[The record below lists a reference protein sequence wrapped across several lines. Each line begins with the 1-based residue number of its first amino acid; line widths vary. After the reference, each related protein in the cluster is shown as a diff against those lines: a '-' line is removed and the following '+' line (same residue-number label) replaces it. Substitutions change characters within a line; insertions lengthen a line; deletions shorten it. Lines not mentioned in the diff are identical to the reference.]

1 MIWQLLKTQRH
12 QILIDIDTQRSF
24 LLGNGRGSIKNR
36 QEVLANVRR
45 LMAWARVNGVRVIST
60 CEVHRTGNGCGALDY
75 EPDRTAGQKKIG
87 YTMLSRRMR
96 FAAED
101 NSDVPVDV
109 LWRNR
114 QIIFEKR
121 CPDPFEEPRI
131 DRVLSELEADEFILL
146 GVRAEGAVKATAL
159 GLLRRGKKVS
169 VVIDAVGCHNRRAA
183 NLAFRIMRV
192 MGAKLVETK
201 DLAGISHLHGAVK
214 GWGVRA
220 AAFKAG

>member
-12 QILIDIDTQRSF
+12 QILVDIDTQRAF
-24 LLGNGRGSIKNR
+24 LLGKGRASIKNR

-45 LMAWARVNGVRVIST
+45 LMAWARLNGVRVIST
-60 CEVHRTGNGCGALDY
+60 CEVHRPGNGCGALDY
-75 EPDRTAGQKKIG
+75 GGGGGQKKIR
-87 YTMLSRRMR
+87 YTMLSNRTR

-101 NSDVPVDV
+101 NSAVPVDV

-121 CPDPFEEPRI
+121 CSDPFEEPRI
-131 DRVLSELEADEFILL
+131 DRVLSEVEADEFVLF
-146 GVRAEGAVKATAL
+146 GVRAEGAVMATAL

-169 VVIDAVGCHNRRAA
+169 VVVDAVGCHNRRAA
-183 NLAFRIMRV
+183 SLAFRVMRV

-201 DLAGISHLHGAVK
+201 ELAGVSNLHGAVK
-214 GWGVRA
+214 GWG
-220 AAFKAG
+220 

>member
-1 MIWQLLKTQRH
+1 MIWQLLKTQRR
-12 QILIDIDTQRSF
+12 QILVDIDTQRAF
-24 LLGNGRGSIKNR
+24 LLGKGKASIKNR
-36 QEVLANVRR
+36 EEVLAHVRR
-45 LMAWARVNGVRVIST
+45 LMAWARLNGVRVIST
-60 CEVHRTGNGCGALDY
+60 CEVHRPGNGCGALDY
-75 EPDRTAGQKKIG
+75 GPDWTAGQKKIG
-87 YTMLSRRMR
+87 YTMLSSRTR

-121 CPDPFEEPRI
+121 CSDPFEEPRI

-146 GVRAEGAVKATAL
+146 GATAESAVMATAL

-169 VVIDAVGCHNRRAA
+169 VVVDAVGSCRKRAA
-183 NLAFRIMRV
+183 NLAFRVMRV

-201 DLAGISHLHGAVK
+201 DLAGISHLHGPVK
-214 GWGVRA
+214 GLRVRA

>member
-1 MIWQLLKTQRH
+1 MIWQLLKTQRR
-12 QILIDIDTQRSF
+12 QILVDIDTQRVF
-24 LLGNGRGSIKNR
+24 LLGNGKGSIKNR
-36 QEVLANVRR
+36 EEVLAHVRR

-60 CEVHRTGNGCGALDY
+60 CAVHRPGNGCGALDY
-75 EPDRTAGQKKIG
+75 SQGGTAGQKKIR
-87 YTMLSRRMR
+87 YTMLSSRTR

-121 CPDPFEEPRI
+121 CSDPFEEPRI

-146 GVRAEGAVKATAL
+146 GATAETAVKATAL

-169 VVIDAVGCHNRRAA
+169 VVVDAVGSYSKRAS
-183 NLAFRIMRV
+183 NLAFRFMRV

-214 GWGVRA
+214 GWG
-220 AAFKAG
+220 

>member
-12 QILIDIDTQRSF
+12 QILIDIDTQRAF
-24 LLGNGRGSIKNR
+24 LLGKGKASIKN
-36 QEVLANVRR
+36 QKQVLANVRR
-45 LMAWARVNGVRVIST
+45 LIAWARVNGIRVIST
-60 CEVHRTGNGCGALDY
+60 CAVHRPGNGCGALDY
-75 EPDRTAGQKKIG
+75 GPDWTDGQKKIR
-87 YTMLSRRMR
+87 YTMLSSRTR

-121 CPDPFEEPRI
+121 CSDPFEEPRI

-146 GVRAEGAVKATAL
+146 GATAESAVKATAL

-169 VVIDAVGCHNRRAA
+169 VVVDAVGSHNKRAA
-183 NLAFRIMRV
+183 NLAFRFMRV

-214 GWGVRA
+214 GWG
-220 AAFKAG
+220 